1 MRLGEKEKTEKPVR
15 QQSLKKEKKKGFL
28 LLGWPKGLIPPPP
41 YPTLPSSLRDFLDL
55 WGPLVLALV
64 DPSALKTWVTY
75 MQAYMPYESS
85 EFSSNQPNGPTGS
98 PRRLPRTPCPPPHGP
113 PRTPWP
119 SSLGFIGLLRSPGLP
134 YKSSEDPSNVAIDHM
149 GHLTPPSWPPGTL

>member
-55 WGPLVLALV
+55 RGPLVLALV

-85 EFSSNQPNGPTGS
+85 EKTSNEPHGAMGF
-98 PRRLPRTPCPPPHGP
+98 PRRT
-113 PRTPWP
+113 
-119 SSLGFIGLLRSPGLP
+119 
-134 YKSSEDPSNVAIDHM
+134 Y
-149 GHLTPPSWPPGTL
+149 WPPQTPEGPFNPIGPLNMPHDPIES